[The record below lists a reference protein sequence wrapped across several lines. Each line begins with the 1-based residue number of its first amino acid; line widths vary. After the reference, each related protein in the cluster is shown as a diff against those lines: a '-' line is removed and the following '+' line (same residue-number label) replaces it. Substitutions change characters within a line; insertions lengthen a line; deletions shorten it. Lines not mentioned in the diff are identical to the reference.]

1 MANQDSSTEKQNS
14 PKRSE
19 HVRTSQVQPNPSRNN
34 SNTNKGQGYGKSFE
48 AQSGDKRDA
57 EIDPTRFDRDEISLD
72 RSRVSNSQNNETNE
86 LSPEPGESEN
96 NDQGLQAGS
105 GADYGSG
112 AVHGT
117 SRQSESSSLDQRSND
132 QLNRNQDDSK
142 LQ

>member
-1 MANQDSSTEKQNS
+1 MPNENSNTEKQNN
-14 PKRSE
+14 PNRTNQ
-19 HVRTSQVQPNPSRNN
+19 VRPNPSRNN
-34 SNTNKGQGYGKSFE
+34 TNSNKGQGNGKSFD
-48 AQSGDKRDA
+48 AQSGDNRDV
-57 EIDPTRFDRDEISLD
+57 EIDTTRFNDDEISLD
-72 RSRVSNSQNNETNE
+72 RSGVSNTKNRETNE
-86 LSPEPGESEN
+86 LSPDSGESEN

-117 SRQSESSSLDQRSND
+117 TRQTEDGSSDQRSNG